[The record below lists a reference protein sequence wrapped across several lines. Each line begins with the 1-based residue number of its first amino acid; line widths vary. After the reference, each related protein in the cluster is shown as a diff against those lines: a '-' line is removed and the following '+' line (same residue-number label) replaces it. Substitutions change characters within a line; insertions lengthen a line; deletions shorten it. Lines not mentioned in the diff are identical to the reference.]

1 MDNQLGHTSY
11 SRTLTDPFLFPASG
25 VYSRRFALSLDYHAS
40 FTPCTRRPVWVFLRY
55 VLNKSAVGIIEI
67 NTLLLPPV
75 VFLLLAET
83 QRRRGH
89 VRVTLLT
96 MRLSSRVQSVIETYG
111 FVLGL
116 AFMVVFGWQTWK
128 EFTYSY
134 GINQVLYGIMP
145 IPVWWSKLC
154 LPIACWLLCLQYV
167 KDLVSNIGQLRLKE

>member
-1 MDNQLGHTSY
+1 MLPSRVQIVTRIDRVLGATI
-11 SRTLTDPFLFPASG
+11 TAG
-25 VYSRRFALSLDYHAS
+25 VAVAVGFVILSTVYG
-40 FTPCTRRPVWVFLRY
+40 VFLRY